1 MIYSPKQQQAIEII
15 IDKIKLVTIEQ
26 MYSGAEAAEEKAI
39 RNNQD
44 PYKAILNYYNSLLK

>member
-15 IDKIKLVTIEQ
+15 IDKIKIVTIEQ

-39 RNNQD
+39 RHGQD

>member
-15 IDKIKLVTIEQ
+15 IDKIKIVTIEQ

-39 RNNQD
+39 RNGQD